1 MYVSQ
6 GLGTTQFMISIYFTI
21 NHAKEKKHKTLE
33 IYDNL
38 KTKDNNFK
46 GGNGNEGYIEAGSLW
61 TIGFQTIYST
71 WYKLWG
77 QHEILIKN
85 VLF

>member
-6 GLGTTQFMISIYFTI
+6 GLGTTQFMISIYFSI
-21 NHAKEKKHKTLE
+21 NHAKEKKTHKTLE

-46 GGNGNEGYIEAGSLW
+46 GGNGKEGYIEAG
-61 TIGFQTIYST
+61 TICFLTIYST
-71 WYKLWG
+71 SYKLWG